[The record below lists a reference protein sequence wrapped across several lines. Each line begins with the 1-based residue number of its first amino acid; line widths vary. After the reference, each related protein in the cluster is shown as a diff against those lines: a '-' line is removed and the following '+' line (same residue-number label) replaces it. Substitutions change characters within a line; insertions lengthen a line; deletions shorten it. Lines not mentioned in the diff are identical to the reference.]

1 MLFKRYRSHD
11 KSKNNFSFTTANQQL
26 FYLSQSNP
34 SFKVETYN
42 SAYKN
47 TWNQFVAQA
56 KNATFLF
63 HRSFME
69 YHSDRFEDASLLVFK
84 GTKLVGV
91 LPANRVAGT
100 VCSHQGLSYGGL
112 VLSNKTK
119 IEDTVA
125 AFKAI
130 LKFLE
135 GEGVTELQLKLLPT
149 IYHSQPADEIN
160 YLLFLTEA
168 TRSRVDVSA
177 TICNED
183 ALKIQGNRMEGVK
196 KAEKQGLWLEAEQNF
211 NPFWNKILI
220 PNLDKRHDAKPVH
233 SLEEIEMLA
242 ASFPE
247 NIVQFNVM
255 KDQDIVA
262 GATMFVTDNVAHVQY
277 ISANEDKQQL
287 GSLDFLFHQLI
298 TSTYREKKY
307 FDFGV
312 SNENQGRNINKGLQ
326 YWKECFGARSI
337 AQEFYEVNT
346 ANHTKLDSVFI

>member
-11 KSKNNFSFTTANQQL
+11 KSKNNFSFTNANQQL

-34 SFKVETYN
+34 LFKVETYN
-42 SAYKN
+42 GAHKN
-47 TWNQFVAQA
+47 VWNQFVAHA

-69 YHSDRFEDASLLVFK
+69 YHSDRFKDASLLVFK
-84 GTKLVGV
+84 DKKLVGI
-91 LPANRVAGT
+91 LPANRVEDT
-100 VCSHQGLSYGGL
+100 VFSHQGLSYGGL

-119 IEDTVA
+119 IEDAVE

-135 GEGVTELQLKLLPT
+135 EDGVTKLQLKLLPR
-149 IYHSQPADEIN
+149 IYHTQPADEIN

-168 TRSRVDVSA
+168 TRTRVDVSA
-177 TICNED
+177 TIYTKD
-183 ALKIQGNRMEGVK
+183 AIKIQGNRMEGVK
-196 KAEKQGLWLEAEQNF
+196 KAEKNGLWLETEQNF

-220 PNLDKRHDAKPVH
+220 PNLKKRHDAKPVH
-233 SLEEIEMLA
+233 SLQEIETLA
-242 ASFPE
+242 GDFPKK
-247 NIVQFNVM
+247 IVQFNVM
-255 KDQDIVA
+255 KDDDIVA
-262 GATMFVTDNVAHVQY
+262 GATMFITNRVAHVQY

-298 TSTYREKKY
+298 TSTYREKMY

-312 SNENQGRNINKGLQ
+312 SNENEGKNINKGLQ
-326 YWKECFGARSI
+326 YWKECFGARAI
-337 AQEFYEVNT
+337 ANEFYEVST